1 MKELYFIAVVLPLD
15 IRKEVYNFKKIIA
28 ERYFAGHAFKC
39 PAHITLHMPFKW
51 NSMQEG
57 ELYRLLID
65 ITTGM
70 RSFELVLQNFGS
82 FEPRVIYVNVVENNL
97 LRMLRDQVL
106 REMRKRHVYNGGY
119 RNEGFQP
126 HITIAFRNLRKPNFL
141 DAWDTFKYRKYER
154 SFFVNEITLLK
165 YQSNNWNQTRN
176 FPFMDSN

>member
-1 MKELYFIAVVLPLD
+1 
-15 IRKEVYNFKKIIA
+15 
-28 ERYFAGHAFKC
+28 
-39 PAHITLHMPFKW
+39 
-51 NSMQEG
+51 MQEG

-70 RSFELVLQNFGS
+70 RSFEVVLQNFGS

-106 REMRKRHVYNGGY
+106 SDIRKRHVYNGDY

-126 HITIAFRNLRKPNFL
+126 HITIAFRNLRKANFFE
-141 DAWDTFKYRKYER
+141 AWDAFKNKKFER

-165 YQSNNWNQTRN
+165 YQSNNWNQMRS
-176 FPFMDSN
+176 FSFMDSN

>member
-1 MKELYFIAVVLPLD
+1 MKELYFIAVVLPMD
-15 IRKEVYNFKKIIA
+15 IREEVYNFKKIMA
-28 ERYFAGHAFKC
+28 ERYFARHAFKC

-51 NSMQEG
+51 KSTHEG
-57 ELYRLLID
+57 ELYRVLID

-106 REMRKRHVYNGGY
+106 REMRKRHVYNGEY

-126 HITIAFRNLRKPNFL
+126 HITIAFRNLRKANFFE
-141 DAWDTFKYRKYER
+141 AWDAFKNKKYER
-154 SFFVNEITLLK
+154 WFFVNEITLLK
-165 YQSNNWNQTRN
+165 YQSNNWNQMRS